1 MFEQMSEVWDPKVSQ
16 RASGFLAGAT
26 GWVVVPL
33 AGIGSA
39 ILADLGT
46 HTPLS
51 PDKTEP
57 PVPRHRS
64 SNKLLKQ
71 SSYKTSKSQAPTI

>member
-1 MFEQMSEVWDPKVSQ
+1 MKAGDSEIVSWWL
-16 RASGFLAGAT
+16 AGVCPSGSVIHSANVSVSPYDVPAGAT

-39 ILADLGT
+39 IQADLRT

-51 PDKTEP
+51 PDKTES

-64 SNKLLKQ
+64 S
-71 SSYKTSKSQAPTI
+71 